1 MEPNEEMVLVSRA
14 SLEQLQRQ
22 IDGLP
27 DIFAKTTQEIGRAL
41 AARLSRAL
49 DDLAAQ
55 LTETTDD
62 ALRSI
67 RDAIPVVIAQH
78 APEIAP
84 GALDAITEAIYA
96 RAAERFA
103 TLHAAQ
109 RILSERLQE
118 PPASYSGTASST
130 DCAKSMERSARCRFP
145 ALMKQRAALR

>member
-1 MEPNEEMVLVSRA
+1 MESNEEMVVVSRA

-27 DIFAKTTQEIGRAL
+27 EIFAKSTQELGRAL
-41 AARLSRAL
+41 AARLAHAL

-78 APEIAP
+78 APDIPPE
-84 GALDAITEAIYA
+84 ALDAITEAIYA

-109 RILSERLQE
+109 RILRERLQE
-118 PPASYSGTASST
+118 PPAS
-130 DCAKSMERSARCRFP
+130 
-145 ALMKQRAALR
+145 

>member
-27 DIFAKTTQEIGRAL
+27 EIFAKTTQELGRAL
-41 AARLSRAL
+41 GARLSHAL

-62 ALRSI
+62 ALRAI
-67 RDAIPVVIAQH
+67 RDAIPVVIADH

-84 GALDAITEAIYA
+84 ETLEAITEAIYA

-118 PPASYSGTASST
+118 PPAS
-130 DCAKSMERSARCRFP
+130 
-145 ALMKQRAALR
+145 

>member
-1 MEPNEEMVLVSRA
+1 MVLVSRA
-14 SLEQLQRQ
+14 ALEQLQRQ

-27 DIFAKTTQEIGRAL
+27 DVFAKSTQEISRGL
-41 AARLSRAL
+41 AGRLSKAL

-55 LTETTDD
+55 LTETTED

-78 APEIAP
+78 APQ
-84 GALDAITEAIYA
+84 LDPDIIEAITEQIYA

-109 RILSERLQE
+109 RILGESLQG
-118 PPASYSGTASST
+118 PPAS
-130 DCAKSMERSARCRFP
+130 
-145 ALMKQRAALR
+145 